1 MAKKENK
8 PNNGAKDK
16 ILLTALN
23 HLDRVK
29 INPKNKEI
37 IHNFVKH
44 LAAEDLTKV
53 RQSKYIYTT
62 VQISRR
68 IKNKDFTKLNKDSI
82 EDLVGGINNSD
93 FSEWTKRDYKIIL
106 KRLIKYIREKEGKRF
121 LEGRYPLEV
130 SWISSTM
137 KKTRKKL
144 PKELL
149 TIDDIK
155 ELAEGTLNL
164 RDKAFILFLYES
176 GSRIGEILNL
186 KIKDVEFDKF
196 GARIIL
202 FGKTG
207 ARKIRIIAS
216 APSISN
222 WIKHHPTNKNKDS
235 WLFCS
240 LNHPNMGEQGQYFY
254 FNKLLRVTKKRV
266 KLTKPV
272 NPHHFRHSRATE
284 LAKKIT
290 EAQLCNYMGW
300 IIGSREA
307 ATYVHLSGRDTDK
320 AILKLH
326 GLAEEETEKETF
338 TPINCPRCGID
349 NSPGSKFCSG
359 CSLGLD
365 EKSIIDYDK
374 KIEDEKTE
382 LLLLKNKWKKEN
394 MEKVLEEILSKTLKN
409 YDIIRKK

>member
-16 ILLTALN
+16 ILITALN
-23 HLDRVK
+23 HLDKVK

-37 IHNFVKH
+37 IANFVKH
-44 LAAEDLTKV
+44 LAAEDLTKD

-62 VQISRR
+62 IQISRR

-106 KRLIKYIREKEGKRF
+106 KRLIKYIKEKEGKRYVK
-121 LEGRYPLEV
+121 GCYPPEV
-130 SWISSTM
+130 TWISTTM
-137 KKTRKKL
+137 KKTRIKL

-155 ELAEGTLNL
+155 NLAEGTLNL

-176 GSRIGEILNL
+176 GARIGEVLNI
-186 KIKDVEFDKF
+186 KINDVEPDKF
-196 GARIIL
+196 GARITL

-207 ARKIRIIAS
+207 ARKIRVIAS
-216 APSISN
+216 APAISN
-222 WIKHHPTNKNKDS
+222 WIKHHPTNKNNDS

-300 IIGSREA
+300 IVGSKEA

-326 GLAEEETEKETF
+326 GFAEEETEKETF
-338 TPINCPRCGID
+338 TPIKCPRCGID
-349 NSPGSKFCSG
+349 NDPSAKFCSA

-365 EKSIIDYDK
+365 EKIIMEQDQQR
-374 KIEDEKTE
+374 
-382 LLLLKNKWKKEN
+382 KKEIK
-394 MEKVLEEILSKTLKN
+394 KVMYNVLMKQLEGYEIR
-409 YDIIRKK
+409 RKK